1 MDLAAKILENQGF
14 VDTFLHKSQAT
25 LAKNRELAE
34 DLLNRAGIQYHK
46 QG

>member
-1 MDLAAKILENQGF
+1 MDLAAKILEDQGF
-14 VDTFLHKSQAT
+14 VDTFLHNSQTA
-25 LAKNRELAE
+25 LAKNRQLAE